1 MEGKLPAVSSMSGLV
16 SEAFRKSNKFT
27 QDSMIRINPNLS
39 KMLLPQTKQHPK
51 ATLMSGHKQQ
61 HAVSQA
67 RKVQQLAALAR
78 TITSTPVAVV
88 EDEAMSSSEGGVHS
102 DQMTVSSPISSQ
114 IDNTTTSSA
123 ATGSYQANHTPMTM

>member
-1 MEGKLPAVSSMSGLV
+1 MSGLV

-51 ATLMSGHKQQ
+51 NSFKQQ

-67 RKVQQLAALAR
+67 KKVQQLAALAR
-78 TITSTPVAVV
+78 TIS
-88 EDEAMSSSEGGVHS
+88 
-102 DQMTVSSPISSQ
+102 
-114 IDNTTTSSA
+114 
-123 ATGSYQANHTPMTM
+123 